1 MRYVRFVF
9 SLLFFAT
16 AAVAQTGKSPATEV
30 PADFKPKT
38 DVTLTPTAEAAVGV
52 SEKWSGELNPPA
64 PGPDGRVLYSY
75 GGGLPVIVCAPLRIC
90 TIELEAGEHIV
101 GVPQIGDSIR
111 WRISPASYGKGNDGT
126 TVLVLKPLNPG
137 LDTTLLVTTDRR
149 AYYLRL
155 VSKAEDFTA
164 RVAFDYPEQSAD
176 QWKAFL
182 VRQEDE
188 QKKAKRSDD
197 SLPAGIESLNFEYA
211 IKGNDAIRPVQVFDD
226 GQKTFIRMNPNIK
239 YREAPALV
247 VIGPDKKPEML
258 NYRVKDDMYIVD
270 RLFDRAQL
278 VLGAGKKA
286 RKVEIIRENRRT
298 S

>member
-1 MRYVRFVF
+1 MRYMCFAF
-9 SLLFFAT
+9 SLLIFAT
-16 AAVAQTGKSPATEV
+16 TAMAQGVKSPGTEV
-30 PADFKPKT
+30 PSDFKPKT

-111 WRISPASYGKGNDGT
+111 WRISPASYGKGNDAT
-126 TVLVLKPLNPG
+126 TVLVLKPLNSG
-137 LDTTLLVTTDRR
+137 LDTTLLITTDRR
-149 AYYLRL
+149 VYYLRL
-155 VSKAEDFTA
+155 LSKPEDFTA

-182 VRQEDE
+182 VRQEDD
-188 QKKAKRSDD
+188 QKKTKHSDD
-197 SLPAGIESLNFEYA
+197 SLPGGIESLNFDYA
-211 IKGNDAIRPVQVFDD
+211 IKGNEAIRPVQVFDD
-226 GQKTFIRMNPNIK
+226 GQKTFIRMNPNIR

-247 VIGPDKKPEML
+247 VIGSDKKPEML

-270 RLFDRAQL
+270 RLFDHAEL